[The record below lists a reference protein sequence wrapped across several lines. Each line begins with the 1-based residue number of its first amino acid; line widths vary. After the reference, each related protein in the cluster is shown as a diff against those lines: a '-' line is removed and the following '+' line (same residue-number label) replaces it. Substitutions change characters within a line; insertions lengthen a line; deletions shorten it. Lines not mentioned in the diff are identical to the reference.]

1 MPPEL
6 HIVKKIP
13 RKYRFFLQITS
24 ILFGGLLQAQ
34 TPADTLPVPAN
45 RLRQISA
52 DTLPPRTADSIAVDS
67 AVVDFNKVKISKEG
81 LDDIVEYGAR
91 DSMWFDVKNK
101 RLHLYGQATV
111 KYTSLDIQAGYILL
125 DYAKNEVLAESFP
138 DTSGTLTGYPKFKSA
153 DQEFEA
159 NRLRF
164 NFKTKKGIIYEARTK
179 QEDLYILGER
189 SKFVG
194 TPTGDSTNSQ
204 RNTIFNENSLLTT
217 CDLPHP
223 HYGIRAKKLKVI
235 PDVMVITGPAHLE
248 LGGVPTPLV
257 LPFGF
262 FPISKNRRAG
272 LIIPSD
278 FEFARIEGLGI
289 KDFGWYQPISEHMD
303 AKALFN
309 VYTSGSWGASGT
321 LRYDHKYHY
330 SGNFFMNYNTRVS
343 EDNFA
348 NKIKNKSFGVNWTH
362 QQDPKAN
369 PTRRFGGTV
378 HIETNRNQNRNRN
391 DYLSVYQNTLSSNL
405 NYTQSFPGKPFNLTA
420 GMSHSQNTQTRE
432 MTISFPNVNF
442 TMQRVYPFK
451 RKESDGTEERWYEK
465 LSLTYNSALQNTVRV
480 PDTLLFTETT
490 LRNARIGIQH
500 RASTDYNFK
509 VFKYINIAPRINYEE
524 NWYPYT
530 INRALLRED
539 SLVYDTIE
547 QEGQRFIVLDTAS
560 SRFGKVVT
568 TRNYGFKTFRTFD
581 AGASVN
587 TTLFFTQQ
595 FKRGWF
601 KGFRHKITPSVSIG
615 VGPDFTQ
622 QRYQRYFDTYGT
634 DSRGVGYGDT
644 LRYSVYDDGIF
655 GRPSY
660 NPRQVA
666 LGYSLGN
673 VLEFKHRVRND
684 STGVARPDKKVTLFN
699 NLTFSGNYSLT
710 ADTLRWS
717 LVTTGGSFRLL
728 KGITNINWGV
738 SFDPYISDAKGRRI
752 NKFALQQQRKLVRLT
767 NLNFQFNTGFTV
779 SQIRKALEKK
789 GSSSTTPAVHDDLIG
804 WFDNFRVSHNI
815 SFTRR
820 LIPTGYGTTRDTL
833 VVSGNNIGINGSIQ
847 LNSKWAIDLNNISY
861 DLVSKRIVYPDLGI
875 TRDLHCWQMSLSWQP
890 TRGTYF
896 FTINVKPGTL
906 EFLKLPYQKNI
917 FDARL

>member
-1 MPPEL
+1 M
-6 HIVKKIP
+6 
-13 RKYRFFLQITS
+13 QIAA
-24 ILFGGLLQAQ
+24 LLLSGMLRAQA
-34 TPADTLPVPAN
+34 PADTLPLPSTPSGEVSTDT
-45 RLRQISA
+45 IS
-52 DTLPPRTADSIAVDS
+52 PIGRDSVASDS
-67 AVVDFNKVKISKEG
+67 SVVDFSKVKISKEG
-81 LDDIVEYGAR
+81 LDEVVEYGAK

-111 KYTSLDIQAGYILL
+111 KYTSLNIEAGYILL

-138 DTSGTLTGYPKFKSA
+138 DTAGVAAGYPKFKS
-153 DQEFEA
+153 DEQEFEA

-235 PDVMVITGPAHLE
+235 PNVMVITGPAHLE

-262 FPISKNRRAG
+262 FPISKSKRAG
-272 LIIPSD
+272 LIIPQD
-278 FEFARIEGLGI
+278 FEFARVEGLGI
-289 KDFGWYQPISEHMD
+289 KEFGWYQPINQHMD
-303 AKALFN
+303 AKLLFN
-309 VYTSGSWGASGT
+309 AYTSGSWGAAGT
-321 LRYDHKYHY
+321 LRYNRKYHY
-330 SGNFFMNYNTRVS
+330 DGNFYVNYNTRVS
-343 EDNFA
+343 EDGFA
-348 NKIKNKSFGVNWTH
+348 NKIKNKSFGINWSH
-362 QQDPKAN
+362 QQDSKAH

-391 DYLSVYQNTLSSNL
+391 DYLSVYQNSLSSNL
-405 NYTQSFPGKPFNLTA
+405 NYSQSFPGKPFTLTA
-420 GMSHSQNTQTRE
+420 GLSHSQNTQTRE

-442 TMQRVYPFK
+442 NMQRVYPFK
-451 RKESDGTEERWYEK
+451 RKESDGTEKWYEK
-465 LSLTYNSALQNTVRV
+465 LSLTYSSALQNTVRV
-480 PDTLLFTETT
+480 PDTLLFTKTT

-500 RASTDYNFK
+500 RASTDYTFK
-509 VFKYINIAPRINYEE
+509 LFKYINIAPRINYEE

-530 INRALLRED
+530 IRRELVKQD
-539 SLVYDTIE
+539 SIVYDTIR
-547 QEGQRFIVLDTAS
+547 QEGETFIEIDSAA
-560 SRFGKVVT
+560 SRFGKVET
-568 TRNYGFKTFRTFD
+568 SRNYGFKTFRTFD
-581 AGASVN
+581 AGASAN
-587 TTLFFTQQ
+587 TTLFFTRQ
-595 FKRGWF
+595 FKKGWF
-601 KGFRHKITPSVSIG
+601 RGFRHKITPSVSIG

-622 QRYQRYFDTYGT
+622 PRYQRYFGEYATT
-634 DSRGVGYGDT
+634 SRLGYGDT
-644 LRYSVYDDGIF
+644 LMYSIYDDGIYGKPTF
-655 GRPSY
+655 

-673 VLEFKHRVRND
+673 VLEFKHRVRQD
-684 STGVARPDKKVTLFN
+684 TTGERRPDKKVTLFN

-710 ADTLRWS
+710 ADTLKWS
-717 LVTTGGSFRLL
+717 IISTGGAFRLF
-728 KGITNINWGV
+728 KGITNINWGA
-738 SFDPYISDAKGRRI
+738 SFDPYISDARGRRVD
-752 NKFALQQQRKLVRLT
+752 KFAIREQGKLVRLT
-767 NLNFQFNTGFTV
+767 NLSFQFSTGFTI
-779 SQIRKALEKK
+779 SQIRNSLEKK
-789 GSSSTTPAVHDDLIG
+789 KNKEGASTNITTHDDLIG

-815 SFTRR
+815 SFIRSLR
-820 LIPTGYGTTRDTL
+820 PTGYGTTRDTL
-833 VVSGNNIGINGSIQ
+833 VVSGNNISLNGSIQ

-875 TRDLHCWQMSLSWQP
+875 TRDLHCWQMSISWQP

-906 EFLKLPYQKNI
+906 EFLKVPYQKNI
-917 FDARL
+917 YDARL

>member
-1 MPPEL
+1 
-6 HIVKKIP
+6 
-13 RKYRFFLQITS
+13 
-24 ILFGGLLQAQ
+24 
-34 TPADTLPVPAN
+34 
-45 RLRQISA
+45 
-52 DTLPPRTADSIAVDS
+52 
-67 AVVDFNKVKISKEG
+67 
-81 LDDIVEYGAR
+81 
-91 DSMWFDVKNK
+91 
-101 RLHLYGQATV
+101 
-111 KYTSLDIQAGYILL
+111 
-125 DYAKNEVLAESFP
+125 
-138 DTSGTLTGYPKFKSA
+138 
-153 DQEFEA
+153 
-159 NRLRF
+159 
-164 NFKTKKGIIYEARTK
+164 
-179 QEDLYILGER
+179 
-189 SKFVG
+189 
-194 TPTGDSTNSQ
+194 
-204 RNTIFNENSLLTT
+204 
-217 CDLPHP
+217 
-223 HYGIRAKKLKVI
+223 
-235 PDVMVITGPAHLE
+235 
-248 LGGVPTPLV
+248 
-257 LPFGF
+257 
-262 FPISKNRRAG
+262 
-272 LIIPSD
+272 
-278 FEFARIEGLGI
+278 
-289 KDFGWYQPISEHMD
+289 
-303 AKALFN
+303 
-309 VYTSGSWGASGT
+309 
-321 LRYDHKYHY
+321 
-330 SGNFFMNYNTRVS
+330 
-343 EDNFA
+343 
-348 NKIKNKSFGVNWTH
+348 
-362 QQDPKAN
+362 
-369 PTRRFGGTV
+369 
-378 HIETNRNQNRNRN
+378 
-391 DYLSVYQNTLSSNL
+391 
-405 NYTQSFPGKPFNLTA
+405 
-420 GMSHSQNTQTRE
+420 
-432 MTISFPNVNF
+432 
-442 TMQRVYPFK
+442 
-451 RKESDGTEERWYEK
+451 
-465 LSLTYNSALQNTVRV
+465 YNSALQNTVRV